1 MPKRIRASR
10 PTGGGS
16 ARLRSPTERGHPRG
30 FDKRGVLRVRR
41 SSDKG
46 EGRPLS
52 QGEPSRLNGREKKER
67 KKNGGIAEGARAR
80 LFRVGVRPIV
90 RYRTRAVHGERDNE

>member
-1 MPKRIRASR
+1 MP
-10 PTGGGS
+10 
-16 ARLRSPTERGHPRG
+16 
-30 FDKRGVLRVRR
+30 RVRR
-41 SSDKG
+41 SLDKG

-52 QGEPSRLNGREKKER
+52 QGELSRSKEREKKKEENR
-67 KKNGGIAEGARAR
+67 GREGTRTR

>member
-1 MPKRIRASR
+1 MSLATHEGKEC
-10 PTGGGS
+10 
-16 ARLRSPTERGHPRG
+16 SPAFVNRMEHPFAHD
-30 FDKRGVLRVRR
+30 FDKSLWVPRVHR
-41 SSDKG
+41 SLDKG

-52 QGEPSRLNGREKKER
+52 QGEPSGLKKKKKR
-67 KKNGGIAEGARAR
+67 KKKNKDREGTRAR